1 MKFKVGA
8 FVKILAAIVLG
19 AILGM
24 VLPEPVIR
32 AFKTFN
38 VFFAGLLKFIIP
50 LLIIGLVT
58 SAITGVGKGA
68 GKMLLV
74 VMLISYFSTVC
85 AGFFGYFAGSELF
98 PRYLPKMEKRVES
111 AGAES
116 SLAADGEKVREEP
129 KASGKDFRSKKAE
142 LKDDGIK
149 PYFTLEIKP
158 ICDVLTALAL
168 SFLLGV
174 GMVATGSRSLRTAID
189 DFGEVIKLTIV
200 KAVIPVLPFY
210 IMTMVC
216 GMVAGGRA
224 MEMMRVL
231 LTVIGTGV
239 VLTLIYL
246 VAFYVIAGSI
256 AGKNPFRCM
265 WNMLPAYFTGFSICS
280 SAASIPMT
288 HASTL
293 RMGVSRD
300 IADFVIPLC
309 ANVHMVGS
317 AVKLCASATAII
329 WMYALD
335 ISIAQFAHFIFMLGI
350 VAVAAP
356 GVTGGVLIASL
367 GLVDSVLGF
376 SPELATLLMTFYLAI
391 DGYGPAANVTGDG
404 AIALIIDR
412 FFGKRGRPETA
423 VAG

>member
-1 MKFKVGA
+1 M
-8 FVKILAAIVLG
+8 
-19 AILGM
+19 
-24 VLPEPVIR
+24 
-32 AFKTFN
+32 
-38 VFFAGLLKFIIP
+38 
-50 LLIIGLVT
+50 
-58 SAITGVGKGA
+58 
-68 GKMLLV
+68 
-74 VMLISYFSTVC
+74 
-85 AGFFGYFAGSELF
+85 
-98 PRYLPKMEKRVES
+98 
-111 AGAES
+111 
-116 SLAADGEKVREEP
+116 
-129 KASGKDFRSKKAE
+129 
-142 LKDDGIK
+142 
-149 PYFTLEIKP
+149 
-158 ICDVLTALAL
+158 LTALAL

-174 GMVATGSRSLRTAID
+174 GMVATGSRSLRSAID
-189 DFGEVIKLTIV
+189 DFGEVIKFTIV

-216 GMVAGGRA
+216 GMVAGGKA
-224 MEMMRVL
+224 TEMMRVL
-231 LTVIGTGV
+231 LTVIGTGIA
-239 VLTLIYL
+239 LTLVYL
-246 VAFYVIAGSI
+246 FVLYSIAGAI
-256 AGKNPFRCM
+256 AGKNPLKCM

-329 WMYALD
+329 WMYGLD

-404 AIALIIDR
+404 AIALVVDKL
-412 FFGKRGRPETA
+412 FGGRGRPEPNG
-423 VAG
+423 AGHENLTV